1 MSRKPSPKAPASE
14 FSHIKLDGSCLHAA
28 WSQFYTRL
36 GRIIHDAIEQKKSG
50 VGVFARPEMDVC
62 LVGLIGQMHRLNPE
76 AGWLELGLTT
86 FAKTL
91 QDALKRAPEI
101 YWGRKWSEPIEGNF
115 NRCFDQINASSLLK
129 KKNPKTFFPSSFEF
143 LITGMKGGV
152 FDFAPNETPSK
163 GEHHRRR
170 RLYDNLNHCH
180 TLVQQ
185 FYNRPDGSYPKV
197 TLCKPPEFTGEQL
210 TPLWENAK
218 FPPMPQAGTAQLLR
232 FGNILM
238 STADLLLDS
247 TPFFLEYVPIYL
259 GLNDLPEL
267 DEEEEQDKP
276 QFPHFQFW
284 SNVGVDY
291 AKTGFLELAKLDR
304 VFHAPSSE
312 LLEACLAKI
321 RLSICDRRWHLPI
334 SFRPKT
340 LDWNDA
346 LLASMV
352 NDNYS
357 QRAWVEAYSEKGSP
371 HPMTNAQSM
380 VQFSWL
386 SEQAW
391 PKKLKLPKKIPQ
403 FDQGLLQAMQG
414 LAEGKAKLVN
424 EGVANMLTGYPKTA
438 GLYVPREWNPELCLP
453 AIAVQRIALRTG
465 LKLNVPDEAP
475 NDPELVAAPD
485 PTTPVCKWSAH
496 PGIELV
502 ATYPEECEWPSLYLN
517 QIVSTVEDTY
527 PD

>member
-1 MSRKPSPKAPASE
+1 MAKKPSSKAPTSE

-36 GRIIHDAIEQKKSG
+36 GRIIHDAIEQKNSG

-86 FAKTL
+86 FAKTM

-101 YWGRKWSEPIEGNF
+101 YWGRKWSAPIDGSWSRSFSET
-115 NRCFDQINASSLLK
+115 NASKLLK
-129 KKNPKTFFPSSFEF
+129 KTVSLSSLEV
-143 LITGMKGGV
+143 LITGLKAGV
-152 FDFAPNETPSK
+152 FDFAPNETQTK
-163 GEHHRRR
+163 GELQRRR
-170 RLYDNLNHCH
+170 RLYDTLNHCH
-180 TLVQQ
+180 TLAQQ

-197 TLCKPPEFTGEQL
+197 TPCTTPEFTGEQL
-210 TPLWENAK
+210 APLWKNTL
-218 FPPMPQAGTAQLLR
+218 FPSMPHAGTAQLRR
-232 FGNILM
+232 FGDILM
-238 STADLLLDS
+238 WTADALLDS
-247 TPFFLEYVPIYL
+247 APFFLEYVPVYL

-267 DEEEEQDKP
+267 DEDEDEA
-276 QFPHFQFW
+276 QFPHLLFW
-284 SNVGVDY
+284 SNAGVDH
-291 AKTGFLELAKLDR
+291 AKAGFLELAKLDR
-304 VFHAPSSE
+304 VFHAPASE
-312 LLEACLAKI
+312 LLEACLTKI
-321 RLSICDRRWHLPI
+321 RFSICDRRWHLPI

-352 NDNYS
+352 NDKYS
-357 QRAWVEAYSEKGSP
+357 QRAWVEAYSEKESL
-371 HPMTNAQSM
+371 HPMTVAQSM

-391 PKKLKLPKKIPQ
+391 PKKLKLPKKVPQ

-414 LAEGKAKLVN
+414 LAEGKVKLVN
-424 EGVANMLTGYPKTA
+424 EGVVNMLTGYPKTA
-438 GLYVPREWNPELCLP
+438 GLYLPQEWNPELCLP
-453 AIAVQRIALRTG
+453 AIAIQRIARRTG

-485 PTTPVCKWSAH
+485 PTTPACKWSAH
-496 PGIELV
+496 PGLELV
-502 ATYPEECEWPSLYLN
+502 ATYPEECAWPSLYLN
-517 QIVSTVEDTY
+517 QIVKTVEDTY
-527 PD
+527 HD